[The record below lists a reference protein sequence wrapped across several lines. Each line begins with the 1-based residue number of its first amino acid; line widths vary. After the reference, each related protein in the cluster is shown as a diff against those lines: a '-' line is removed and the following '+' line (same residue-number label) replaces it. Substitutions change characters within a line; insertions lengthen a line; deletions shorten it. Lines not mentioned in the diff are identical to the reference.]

1 MFLILILRLA
11 LFIPSFILSFLLSFI
26 LFFSPSTMPVQH
38 DLLASTFSAARRYS
52 AERLQ
57 ALLPPCRARYVS
69 PEGVFP
75 KVAHNPAKERAA
87 RPRASALAS
96 ARLEVRSPP
105 AGRFM
110 SLLRPAPAP
119 DLGLSGGTERTELEK
134 RAQAKDGRLSSC
146 KRSLVEDPD
155 EESLMSLLFKRHLAA
170 ILYRMLDYIADARL
184 RLAQPGAIVV
194 PAGGAQFA
202 ALVSSVQPECSQG
215 FDLSAIGSLQDTGK
229 IFFTKQWGFRLNTLP
244 DLVQM
249 SDRVCIFEVDF
260 QNGDRRSVPPQ
271 KTFKIRAKRSGIV
284 HAVVSSWEVWS
295 PMAEWQQAAKC
306 SNEDTFNTPW
316 GFARDMQWG
325 QGLQLIEDFDLAS
338 SAGSERRA
346 APSPF
351 KVSAGEDLI
360 LTACQGLRTPLLGP
374 LGPTREGACPAAPY
388 EQELRKGSGPIVAN
402 AALAACEKASAWEW
416 ALTLWSDVCTT
427 FSRCSTQNFGNW
439 LFAAQPLWNEPLDM
453 EQDGEHTDL
462 PHVNLVFIGPCS
474 SGKSTMV
481 GHLIADSGA
490 IDAENLQ
497 RIFDEADRRGQPDR
511 RYAWILDKLNFERK
525 RGHSMSVALWRLASR
540 RCRFTVMD
548 APGHKDFSKDIVTAM
563 SQADIAVLVV
573 STSKSDLE
581 QGEEG
586 EIQLREHTLLAYTLG
601 LRRLVVCV
609 NKMDSDSARFSE
621 DRFATACRVVRERL
635 KTAGLKTNDVF
646 FDVHF
651 VPTSGWCGDNV
662 ISRSDNMPWFGGPT
676 LIEALDEA
684 VASHFRPERPLRF
697 PLAEV
702 MKVGGKGTVVVGRV
716 ATGSLRCGAKLT
728 FAPGGATAEVTA
740 IAMHHEPLNE
750 AVVGNTVTVTV
761 DAEMSE
767 LRRGMVGSAVD
778 DSPASEC
785 SSFLAQVIVL
795 SDPRAGE
802 IRDGSELT
810 VVCHTAQVLCAFQEL
825 VSRSDRRTGKVLQ
838 MRPLALRGGDAAL
851 VRLRPHTPLCV
862 EPFEEY
868 PALGRFSVHDQ
879 KVTVAVGVVQKV
891 EQGPPSAPRR
901 PPPTSPSS
909 AEPPAHSGERSTAK
923 PKASRSEK
931 QVATEPRRTRRS
943 TDSQEEPL
951 PLRRGHRL
959 RNFSEDSGEEQRLR
973 NYSADSGEAGV

>member
-1 MFLILILRLA
+1 
-11 LFIPSFILSFLLSFI
+11 
-26 LFFSPSTMPVQH
+26 
-38 DLLASTFSAARRYS
+38 
-52 AERLQ
+52 
-57 ALLPPCRARYVS
+57 
-69 PEGVFP
+69 
-75 KVAHNPAKERAA
+75 
-87 RPRASALAS
+87 
-96 ARLEVRSPP
+96 
-105 AGRFM
+105 
-110 SLLRPAPAP
+110 
-119 DLGLSGGTERTELEK
+119 
-134 RAQAKDGRLSSC
+134 
-146 KRSLVEDPD
+146 
-155 EESLMSLLFKRHLAA
+155 
-170 ILYRMLDYIADARL
+170 
-184 RLAQPGAIVV
+184 
-194 PAGGAQFA
+194 
-202 ALVSSVQPECSQG
+202 
-215 FDLSAIGSLQDTGK
+215 
-229 IFFTKQWGFRLNTLP
+229 
-244 DLVQM
+244 
-249 SDRVCIFEVDF
+249 
-260 QNGDRRSVPPQ
+260 
-271 KTFKIRAKRSGIV
+271 
-284 HAVVSSWEVWS
+284 
-295 PMAEWQQAAKC
+295 
-306 SNEDTFNTPW
+306 
-316 GFARDMQWG
+316 
-325 QGLQLIEDFDLAS
+325 
-338 SAGSERRA
+338 
-346 APSPF
+346 
-351 KVSAGEDLI
+351 
-360 LTACQGLRTPLLGP
+360 
-374 LGPTREGACPAAPY
+374 
-388 EQELRKGSGPIVAN
+388 
-402 AALAACEKASAWEW
+402 
-416 ALTLWSDVCTT
+416 
-427 FSRCSTQNFGNW
+427 
-439 LFAAQPLWNEPLDM
+439 M

-511 RYAWILDKLNFERK
+511 RYAWILDKLSFERK

-728 FAPGGATAEVTA
+728 FAPGGAEAEVTA

-778 DSPASEC
+778 ESPACEC

-851 VRLRPHTPLCV
+851 VRLRPRTPLCV

-901 PPPTSPSS
+901 PSPTSPSGS
-909 AEPPAHSGERSTAK
+909 QPATHTGERRNRHGLPPK
-923 PKASRSEK
+923 PMETMKAPLSRRLHAARSRWP
-931 QVATEPRRTRRS
+931 QSRDHARGAPWTLRRS
-943 TDSQEEPL
+943 LWRCAGDTGCETSPKTPARSNGSATTLLIPE
-951 PLRRGHRL
+951 R
-959 RNFSEDSGEEQRLR
+959 FS
-973 NYSADSGEAGV
+973 